1 MVGDPQSNAG
11 NLYTDVATGT
21 MFTYMVYELSRR
33 QDIQKDLCEELLGI
47 ANPFLCNGITESSM
61 PILADLEGLPCLE
74 SVIKESLRLRTQTPN
89 LAPRVTPPNR
99 RSSVGFLCN
108 LPPGIRIGTY
118 GWWLNR
124 NPDVFPDPDTWE
136 PRRWLGGGPD
146 AAALRDKWLF
156 AFGGGS
162 RGCIGEQIAMD
173 CNVIPPRRASVANT
187 DYSTVLR
194 LLISGIYSNF
204 KTTVLDE
211 AEYPGANKFHSSFCE
226 DKLFIKFERLPR
238 SAAEP

>member
-1 MVGDPQSNAG
+1 
-11 NLYTDVATGT
+11 
-21 MFTYMVYELSRR
+21 MFTYMVYELSRH
-33 QDIQKDLCEELLGI
+33 QDIQKELCDDLLGV
-47 ANPFLCNGITESSM
+47 ANPFLYRGSTQSST
-61 PILADLEGLPCLE
+61 PIPAPADLEGLTWLE

-136 PRRWLGGGPD
+136 PRRWQSGGPD
-146 AAALRDKWLF
+146 AAALREKWLF

-173 CNVIPPRRASVANT
+173 CNVIPPCRASMDITNYPA
-187 DYSTVLR
+187 VLR

-211 AEYPGANKFHSSFCE
+211 AEYPGANKFHSSSCE
-226 DKLFIKFERLPR
+226 DKLFIKFERLPL
-238 SAAEP
+238 